1 MADLLII
8 LVLLAILGGAGWYV
22 YRAKK
27 AGKKCIGCP
36 AGRNCSTSACGGH
49 CASCG
54 GCANQTN
61 QTTPNNG

>member
-1 MADLLII
+1 MTDLIA
-8 LVLLAILGGAGWYV
+8 LVVLVVILGAAALYV
-22 YRAKK
+22 YKEKK
-27 AGKKCIGCP
+27 RGVKCIGCP
-36 AGRNCSTSACGGH
+36 AGGNCSTSTCGGH